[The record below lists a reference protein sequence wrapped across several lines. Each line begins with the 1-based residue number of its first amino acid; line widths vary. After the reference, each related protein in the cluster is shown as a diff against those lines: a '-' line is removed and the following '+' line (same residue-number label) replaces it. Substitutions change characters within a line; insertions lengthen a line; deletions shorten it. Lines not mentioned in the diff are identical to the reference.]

1 MEEYKS
7 GLNQGS
13 ENQNLK
19 MVEHELELIMKQ
31 KSELVKTYEQKLL
44 QKDKII
50 SELEI
55 KAQPD
60 YR

>member
-1 MEEYKS
+1 M
-7 GLNQGS
+7 NQGS

>member
-1 MEEYKS
+1 MEYKG

-55 KAQPD
+55 KAQSN